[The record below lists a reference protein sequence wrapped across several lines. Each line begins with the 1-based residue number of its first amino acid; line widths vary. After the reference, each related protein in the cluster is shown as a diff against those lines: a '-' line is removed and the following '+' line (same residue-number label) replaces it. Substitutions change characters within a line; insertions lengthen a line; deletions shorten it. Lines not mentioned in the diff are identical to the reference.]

1 MIDDPIGRLETDDS
15 PAIPPAWNEP
25 PETQEN
31 GRAREPRATRLREE
45 ARAQSKNWTVNARR
59 SFSPPLETRRQI
71 AARTVLSIRKSAA
84 AERGVPAVA
93 SQLVVN
99 NQRLLRS
106 TSLDIRSSLRSKATF
121 PQVRTAGTHP
131 EEIPRA
137 YMAAKAYL
145 AASNF
150 IYDETSFI
158 EFMEAA
164 QEAAY
169 FEVAEIWRLKQMLQL
184 VLLERFAEL
193 TTEVT
198 RASGARNAQ
207 NPQADRHAAEFSSLI
222 ESIRRLSDSDFK
234 AVFLAL
240 SKTEAIL
247 RGDPAK
253 AYPCMDLDSRGSYH
267 AAIQEFV
274 RGSKADEFTIAQLA
288 VDLATQARTQFRS
301 IPVTRERRGHVGYYL
316 VDRGRQ
322 ALQKRIEYRAKGFK
336 QVTETF
342 HDAPELLYFISLEV
356 LIVAI
361 MAFVVSGIRVGVPLV
376 AATVLLLFPA
386 SEAALEIINQ
396 LVTFLIPAQALPKLD
411 FSKGLPDD
419 CVTMVAIPTLLINE
433 EQIRDLVRTLE
444 IRYVGNRDPH
454 LFFALLTDPPDS
466 RERFDEKD
474 RHVSLCSR
482 LIEELNQKYSD
493 TGVRPFYHFHRH
505 RVFNEVENTWMGWER
520 KRGKLLDFNELLRG
534 ETDKFPVKIGDLSV
548 LTSVRYVITLDSD
561 TQLPRDTAHRLVGA
575 AAHPL
580 NRAEINPATNTVQQ
594 GYGVLQ
600 PRVGISVHSANRS
613 RLAYIYSGQTGL
625 DVYTRAV
632 SDVYQDLF
640 SEGIFT
646 GKGIY
651 DVDVFRQVL
660 GHRFPSNAILSHD
673 LIEGSYARTALLSD
687 VEIIDDYPS
696 HFRAHSRRK
705 HRWIRGDWQ
714 ILRWLLPR
722 VPDAEGNLI
731 KNPLKFVARWKIL
744 DNLRRSVTEFATFVL
759 LLASWFFLPG
769 PASYWTAATVALL
782 LIPRYTQLVFS
793 LLRLENT
800 GDKFSHVKQIL
811 GDFTAGQVNVLIFF
825 TFLAHQTLV
834 TIDAIFR
841 TVVRLTITRRNLLE
855 WETAAQSEME
865 SKRKTPVDV
874 YLDWTPAVTL
884 IIGGLLAAFRPHALL
899 AASPILALWLF
910 SKPIARWLDRPLAS
924 GRSKITADDENFLRK
939 VALKTWRYFRTF
951 SAEEDQFLIP
961 DNVQGQNYEVAH
973 RISPT
978 NLGLQ
983 LNSQYAA
990 YDLGFITLQRFLD
1003 KANRTF
1009 AHAKEL
1015 PRSNGHFLNW
1025 YDTRDSTALP
1035 PFFISSVD
1043 SGNLVCSLLCLKQ
1056 GCHAAVAQ
1064 PLLSESLFRSLRE
1077 YLVMAAEELSA
1088 TPSQEQSVASV
1099 EKILAP
1105 IRRLHEDLPKWIEA
1119 LPKLQESLQSIVE
1132 HTLST
1137 PSSAANGVNP
1147 HSWWLQEAHARFIDA
1162 REQLETLVPW
1172 LLPEFG
1178 SLRTYFDDMV
1188 VPKVIGSL
1196 TLEQLPGY
1204 AQRLSTRLEQALV
1217 LNPGDNTKHEKIK
1230 ALQHGV
1236 QQCSVRATTLREE
1249 LLLLARQAEEMAK
1262 QMDFRLL
1269 YDAGRNLLSVGYDVE
1284 KKKLLASCYDLLA
1297 SESRSAVF
1305 IAIAKGDIPQTSW
1318 FRLGRGHTQYSG
1330 RKILLSWTGTMF
1342 EYLMPTLWM
1351 RTYPAT
1357 LLENSMRGAVVSQRT
1372 FVEPLNI
1379 PWGISEGACSEKNDA
1394 GHYHY
1399 HAYGVPPLAL
1409 KVEAEDRTV
1418 ITPYAAVLA
1427 LSVDPAAAVQNLR
1440 KMETS
1445 GWLGP
1450 YGLYESA
1457 DFKEA
1462 KEANTRSPE
1471 LVYCWMAHHQGMI
1484 LLSISNLLSESV
1496 FQRLFHEEVLVAA
1509 TERLLHERVPLTFEI
1524 QKENQTAA

>member
-1 MIDDPIGRLETDDS
+1 MIDDPIGRLETHES

-25 PETQEN
+25 SDN
-31 GRAREPRATRLREE
+31 GTHVGAPQADVARLRDE
-45 ARAQSKNWTVNARR
+45 ARAQAKNWTVRARR
-59 SFSPPLETRRQI
+59 SFSPPLESRRQ
-71 AARTVLSIRKSAA
+71 AASRAVLSIRKSAA

-106 TSLDIRSSLRSKATF
+106 TSLDIRSSLRSRATF
-121 PQVRTAGTHP
+121 PQVRTGGSHP
-131 EEIPRA
+131 EEVPRA
-137 YMAAKAYL
+137 YLAAKAYL
-145 AASNF
+145 TASNF
-150 IYDETSFI
+150 IFGEPSFI

-164 QEAAY
+164 QESAY

-184 VLLERFAEL
+184 VLIERFAEL
-193 TTEVT
+193 TAEVS
-198 RASGARNAQ
+198 RATAGRAAQ
-207 NPQADRHAAEFSSLI
+207 DPQTDGHVAEFSSLI
-222 ESIRRLSDSDFK
+222 DSVRKLSDNDFK

-240 SKTEAIL
+240 SKTESIL
-247 RGDPAK
+247 REDPAK

-288 VDLATQARTQFRS
+288 VDLAAQARSQFRS
-301 IPVTRERRGHVGYYL
+301 IPVTRDRRGHVGYYL

-356 LIVAI
+356 LIIAI
-361 MAFVVSGIRVGVPLV
+361 MAFVVSGIRVGVPLI
-376 AATVLLLFPA
+376 AATLLLLFPA
-386 SEAALEIINQ
+386 CEAALEIINQ

-411 FSKGLPDD
+411 FSKGIPSD

-433 EQIRDLVRTLE
+433 DQICDLVRTLE

-493 TGVRPFYHFHRH
+493 TGVQPFYHFHRH

-548 LTSVRYVITLDSD
+548 LSSVRYVITLDSD
-561 TQLPRDTAHRLVGA
+561 TQLPRDSAHRLVGA

-640 SEGIFT
+640 GEGIFT

-651 DVDVFRQVL
+651 DVDVFRKVL
-660 GHRFPSNAILSHD
+660 GHRFASNAILSHD

-769 PASYWTAATVALL
+769 PASYWTAATVALV

-793 LLRLENT
+793 LLRLEYT
-800 GDKFSHVKQIL
+800 GDTFAHVKQIF

-834 TIDAIFR
+834 TMDAVFR

-865 SKRKTPVDV
+865 NKRKTPVDV

-910 SKPIARWLDRPLAS
+910 SKPIARWLDRPLVS
-924 GRSKITADDENFLRK
+924 GRSEITADDENFLRK

-951 SAEEDQFLIP
+951 SSQEDQFLIP
-961 DNVQGQNYEVAH
+961 DNVQGQYYEIAH

-1003 KANRTF
+1003 EANKTF

-1015 PRSNGHFLNW
+1015 PRFNGHFLNW
-1025 YDTRDSTALP
+1025 YDTRNSTALP
-1035 PFFISSVD
+1035 PFFVSSVD
-1043 SGNLVCSLLCLKQ
+1043 SGNLVCSLVSLKQ

-1064 PLLSESLFRSLRE
+1064 PLLSESLFHSLRE
-1077 YLVMAAEELSA
+1077 YLALAVEDLSA
-1088 TPSQEQSVASV
+1088 FKGRAESIAAIEKLRAEITPLRDDVS
-1099 EKILAP
+1099 
-1105 IRRLHEDLPKWIEA
+1105 RWIEA
-1119 LPKLQESLQSIVE
+1119 LPRLQESLQSIVDQ
-1132 HTLST
+1132 TF
-1137 PSSAANGVNP
+1137 SAAP
-1147 HSWWLQEAHARFIDA
+1147 AAADAESWWLQEAHVRFLDA

-1172 LLPEFG
+1172 LLPEFA

-1196 TLEQLPGY
+1196 NLQQLPGY
-1204 AQRLSTRLEQALV
+1204 AQRLSTRLEQSLV

-1230 ALQHGV
+1230 ALQHAV
-1236 QQCSVRATTLREE
+1236 QQCSIRATTLRED
-1249 LLLLARQAEEMAK
+1249 LLLLASQAEEMAK

-1269 YDAGRNLLSVGYDVE
+1269 YDSGRNLLSVGYDVD
-1284 KKKLLASCYDLLA
+1284 KKELLASCYDLLA

-1330 RKILLSWTGTMF
+1330 RRVLLSWTGTMF

-1357 LLENSMRGAVVSQRT
+1357 LLENSMRGAVICQRK

-1379 PWGISEGACSEKNDA
+1379 PWGISEGACREKNDS

-1399 HAYGVPPLAL
+1399 HAFGVPPLAL
-1409 KVEAEDRTV
+1409 KVEVEDRTV

-1427 LSVDPAAAVQNLR
+1427 LSVDPAAAVKNLR
-1440 KMETS
+1440 KMEAS

-1450 YGLYESA
+1450 YGFYESA

-1462 KEANTRSPE
+1462 TSANTRSPE
-1471 LVYCWMAHHQGMI
+1471 LVYCWMAHHQGMT
-1484 LLSISNLLSESV
+1484 LLAISNLLSESV
-1496 FQRLFHEEVLVAA
+1496 FQRLFHEEVIVAA

>member
-1 MIDDPIGRLETDDS
+1 MIDDPIGRLETDES
-15 PAIPPAWNEP
+15 PAVPPAWTEP
-25 PETQEN
+25 PDTQANAVAPE
-31 GRAREPRATRLREE
+31 ADVARLRDE
-45 ARAQSKNWTVNARR
+45 ARAQSKTWTLSGRR
-59 SFSPPLETRRQI
+59 SFSPPLESRRQV
-71 AARTVLSIRKSAA
+71 ASRAVLSIRKSAA

-106 TSLDIRSSLRSKATF
+106 ASLDIRASLRSKATF
-121 PQVRTAGTHP
+121 PQVRVGAAHP

-137 YMAAKAYL
+137 CLAARAYL
-145 AASNF
+145 TASYF
-150 IYDETSFI
+150 TYDEPAFI

-164 QEAAY
+164 QESAY
-169 FEVAEIWRLKQMLQL
+169 FEVAEIWLLKQMLEL
-184 VLLERFAEL
+184 VLIERFAEL
-193 TTEVT
+193 TAELSRT
-198 RASGARNAQ
+198 AAARTPQ
-207 NPQADRHAAEFSSLI
+207 DPQADRYAAAFSSLI
-222 ESIRRLSDSDFK
+222 DSVRKLSDSDFK

-247 RGDPAK
+247 RGDPVK
-253 AYPCMDLDSRGSYH
+253 AYHCMDLDSRGSYH

-288 VDLATQARTQFRS
+288 VDLAAQAKTQFRS
-301 IPVTRERRGHVGYYL
+301 IPVTRDRRGHVGYYL

-322 ALQKRIEYRAKGFK
+322 ALQKRIEYRAKGFR

-361 MAFVVSGIRVGVPLV
+361 MAFVVSGIRAGVPLV
-376 AATVLLLFPA
+376 AATLLLLFPA
-386 SEAALEIINQ
+386 CEAALEIINQ

-411 FSKGLPDD
+411 FSKGIPAD
-419 CVTMVAIPTLLINE
+419 CVTMVAIPTLLIHE

-474 RHVSLCSR
+474 RHVSLCSS

-493 TGVRPFYHFHRH
+493 TGVQPFYHFHRH

-520 KRGKLLDFNELLRG
+520 KRGKLLDLNELLRG

-640 SEGIFT
+640 GEGIFT

-651 DVDVFRQVL
+651 DVDVFRKVL
-660 GHRFPSNAILSHD
+660 GRRFPSNAILSHD

-782 LIPRYTQLVFS
+782 LIPRYTQLIFS

-800 GDKFSHVKQIL
+800 GDTFAHVKQIF
-811 GDFTAGQVNVLIFF
+811 GDFIAGQVNVLIFF

-834 TIDAIFR
+834 TMDAIFR

-865 SKRKTPVDV
+865 TKRKTPVDV

-884 IIGGLLAAFRPHALL
+884 VIGGLLAAFRPHALL

-924 GRSKITADDENFLRK
+924 GRSEITEDDENFLRK

-951 SAEEDQFLIP
+951 SAPEDQFLIP
-961 DNVQGQNYEVAH
+961 DNVQGHNYEVAH

-1003 KANRTF
+1003 EANRTF

-1015 PRSNGHFLNW
+1015 PRFNGHFLNW

-1035 PFFISSVD
+1035 PFFVSSVD
-1043 SGNLVCSLLCLKQ
+1043 SGNLVCSLLSLKQ
-1056 GCHAAVAQ
+1056 GCHAAVVQ

-1077 YLVMAAEELSA
+1077 CLTMAVEELSGGKGREELIA
-1088 TPSQEQSVASV
+1088 AIE
-1099 EKILAP
+1099 
-1105 IRRLHEDLPKWIEA
+1105 RLRAEIIPLRDDLSRWIEA
-1119 LPKLQESLQSIVE
+1119 LPRLQESLQSIVD
-1132 HTLST
+1132 HT
-1137 PSSAANGVNP
+1137 SSATQNGVKDKW
-1147 HSWWLQEAHARFIDA
+1147 WWLDEANARFFDV
-1162 REQLETLVPW
+1162 REQLETLLPW
-1172 LLPEFG
+1172 LLPEFA

-1188 VPKVIGSL
+1188 VPQVIGCL
-1196 TLEQLPGY
+1196 HLEQLPGC
-1204 AQRLSTRLEQALV
+1204 AQRLSTRLEQSLV
-1217 LNPGDNTKHEKIK
+1217 LNPGDETKHEKIK
-1230 ALQHGV
+1230 ALQHLV
-1236 QQCSVRATTLREE
+1236 QQCSIRATTLRED

-1262 QMDFRLL
+1262 QMDFHLL
-1269 YDAGRNLLSVGYDVE
+1269 YDAGRNLLSVGYDVD
-1284 KKKLLASCYDLLA
+1284 KKQLLASCYDLLA

-1318 FRLGRGHTQYSG
+1318 FRLGRGHTQYAG

-1342 EYLMPTLWM
+1342 EYLMPTVWM

-1357 LLENSMRGAVVSQRT
+1357 LLENSMRGAVIAQRK

-1379 PWGISEGACSEKNDA
+1379 PWGISEGACSEKNDS

-1409 KVEAEDRTV
+1409 KVEVEDRTV

-1427 LSVDPAAAVQNLR
+1427 LSVDPAAAVKDLR
-1440 KMETS
+1440 KMEAS

-1450 YGLYESA
+1450 YGFYESA
-1457 DFKEA
+1457 DFKGA
-1462 KEANTRSPE
+1462 TAANTRSPE

-1484 LLSISNLLSESV
+1484 LLAISNLLSESV
-1496 FQRLFHEEVLVAA
+1496 FQKLFHEEVIVAA

-1524 QKENQTAA
+1524 QKENQPAT

>member
-1 MIDDPIGRLETDDS
+1 MTDDPIGRLETDDT

-25 PETQEN
+25 PETEEHA
-31 GRAREPRATRLREE
+31 GAGEHDLTRSRDE
-45 ARAQSKNWTVNARR
+45 ARAQSKNWTVSARR
-59 SFSPPLETRRQI
+59 SFSPPLESRRQI
-71 AARTVLSIRKSAA
+71 AARTVLGIRKSAA

-106 TSLDIRSSLRSKATF
+106 TSLDIRSALRSKATF
-121 PQVRTAGTHP
+121 PQVRTGGAHP
-131 EEIPRA
+131 EEIPRG
-137 YMAAKAYL
+137 YL
-145 AASNF
+145 AARGYLSASNF
-150 IYDETSFI
+150 IYDEPSFI

-184 VLLERFAEL
+184 VLIERFAEL
-193 TTEVT
+193 TAEVS
-198 RASGARNAQ
+198 RAAAARNAKD
-207 NPQADRHAAEFSSLI
+207 PQADRYAAEFSSLI
-222 ESIRRLSDSDFK
+222 DSVRKLSDSDFK

-247 RGDPAK
+247 RADPAK
-253 AYPCMDLDSRGSYH
+253 AYHCMDLDSRGSYH

-288 VDLATQARTQFRS
+288 VDLATQARTQFRA

-322 ALQKRIEYRAKGFK
+322 LLQKRIEYRARGFK

-361 MAFVVSGIRVGVPLV
+361 MAFVVSGIRAGVPLV
-376 AATVLLLFPA
+376 AATLLLLFPA

-411 FSKGLPDD
+411 FSKGIPDD

-493 TGVRPFYHFHRH
+493 TGVQPFYHFHRH

-534 ETDKFPVKIGDLSV
+534 EADKFPVKVGDLSV
-548 LTSVRYVITLDSD
+548 LSSVRYVITLDSD
-561 TQLPRDTAHRLVGA
+561 TQLPRDTAQRLVGA

-625 DVYTRAV
+625 DVYTRAI

-651 DVDVFRQVL
+651 DVDVFRKVL

-744 DNLRRSVTEFATFVL
+744 DNLRRSVTEFAIFVL
-759 LLASWFFLPG
+759 LLASWFFLPA
-769 PASYWTAATVALL
+769 PASYWTAATVALV
-782 LIPRYTQLVFS
+782 LIPRYTQLIFS
-793 LLRLENT
+793 LLRLEYT
-800 GDKFSHVKQIL
+800 GDTFAHVKQIF

-834 TIDAIFR
+834 TMDAVFR

-865 SKRKTPVDV
+865 NKRKTPVDV

-884 IIGGLLAAFRPHALL
+884 IIGGLLAYFRPHALL

-924 GRSKITADDENFLRK
+924 GRSEITGDDENFLRK

-951 SAEEDQFLIP
+951 SSPEDQFLIP

-1003 KANRTF
+1003 EANKTF

-1015 PRSNGHFLNW
+1015 PRFNGHFLNW

-1035 PFFISSVD
+1035 PFFVSSVD
-1043 SGNLVCSLLCLKQ
+1043 SGNLVCSLFSLKQ
-1056 GCHAAVAQ
+1056 GCHAAIGQ

-1077 YLVMAAEELSA
+1077 YLTLAVEELSL
-1088 TPSQEQSVASV
+1088 TEGRQESIESV
-1099 EKILAP
+1099 EKLLAETT
-1105 IRRLHEDLPKWIEA
+1105 RLREDLPRWIEA
-1119 LPKLQESLQSIVE
+1119 LPKLQESLQSVVAQ
-1132 HTLST
+1132 TLSAT
-1137 PSSAANGVNP
+1137 PNGVNTK
-1147 HSWWLQEAHARFIDA
+1147 SWWLQEASARFLDV

-1172 LLPEFG
+1172 LLPEFY

-1188 VPKVIGSL
+1188 VPKVIGNL
-1196 TLEQLPGY
+1196 NLEQLPGY
-1204 AQRLSTRLEQALV
+1204 AQRLSTRLDQSLV
-1217 LNPGDNTKHEKIK
+1217 LNPGDNSKHEKIK
-1230 ALQHGV
+1230 TLQHAV
-1236 QQCSVRATTLREE
+1236 QQCSIRTITLRED
-1249 LLLLARQAEEMAK
+1249 LLLLAGQAEEMAK
-1262 QMDFRLL
+1262 QMDFQML
-1269 YDAGRNLLSVGYDVE
+1269 YDAGRNLLSVGYDVD
-1284 KKKLLASCYDLLA
+1284 KKQLLASCYDLLA

-1351 RTYPAT
+1351 KTYPAT
-1357 LLENSMRGAVVSQRT
+1357 LLENSMRGAVMSQRK

-1379 PWGISEGACSEKNDA
+1379 PWGISEGACSAKNDS

-1427 LSVDPAAAVQNLR
+1427 LSVDPAAAVKNLR

-1450 YGLYESA
+1450 YGFYESA

-1462 KEANTRSPE
+1462 IPANTRSPE
-1471 LVYCWMAHHQGMI
+1471 LVYCWMAHHQGMT
-1484 LLSISNLLSESV
+1484 LLAISNLLSDSV
-1496 FQRLFHEEVLVAA
+1496 FHRLFHEEVMVAA

-1524 QKENQTAA
+1524 QKENQAGA

>member
-1 MIDDPIGRLETDDS
+1 MTDDPIGRLETDDS
-15 PAIPPAWNEP
+15 PVVQPAWNEP
-25 PETQEN
+25 SVRQAHASAQ
-31 GRAREPRATRLREE
+31 RADVTSLRDI
-45 ARAQSKNWTVNARR
+45 ARAQAKTWTITARR
-59 SFSPPLETRRQI
+59 SFSHPLESRRQV
-71 AARTVLSIRKSAA
+71 ASRAVLSIRKSAA

-106 TSLDIRSSLRSKATF
+106 SSLDIRSSLRSKATF
-121 PQVRTAGTHP
+121 PQGRTGGAHP
-131 EEIPRA
+131 EEVPRA
-137 YMAAKAYL
+137 YLAAKAYL
-145 AASNF
+145 TASHF
-150 IYDETSFI
+150 IYDESSVVD
-158 EFMEAA
+158 FMEAA
-164 QEAAY
+164 QESAY
-169 FEVAEIWRLKQMLQL
+169 FEVAEIWLLKQMLQL
-184 VLLERFAEL
+184 VLIERFAEL
-193 TTEVT
+193 TSEVSRT
-198 RASGARNAQ
+198 GAARNAIAQ
-207 NPQADRHAAEFSSLI
+207 ESQPDRYAAEFSSLI
-222 ESIRRLSDSDFK
+222 DSVRKLSDADFK

-288 VDLATQARTQFRS
+288 VDLAAQARTQFRS
-301 IPVTRERRGHVGYYL
+301 IPVTRDRRGHVGYYL

-322 ALQKRIEYRAKGFK
+322 ALQKRIEYRARGFK

-342 HDAPELLYFISLEV
+342 QDAPELLYFISLEV

-361 MAFVVSGIRVGVPLV
+361 MAFVVSGTRAGVPLI
-376 AATVLLLFPA
+376 AATLLLLFPA

-411 FSKGLPDD
+411 FSKGIPED

-474 RHVSLCSR
+474 RHVSLCSH
-482 LIEELNQKYSD
+482 LIEELNAKYSD
-493 TGVRPFYHFHRH
+493 AGVRPFYHFHRH

-640 SEGIFT
+640 GEGIFT

-651 DVDVFRQVL
+651 DVDVFHKTL

-744 DNLRRSVTEFATFVL
+744 DNLRRSITEFATFVL

-782 LIPRYTQLVFS
+782 LIPRYTQLIFS
-793 LLRLENT
+793 LLRLEYT
-800 GDKFSHVKQIL
+800 GDTFAHVKQIF
-811 GDFTAGQVNVLIFF
+811 GDFTAGNVNVLIFF

-834 TIDAIFR
+834 TMDAVFR

-884 IIGGLLAAFRPHALL
+884 IIGGLLAAFRPPALL

-924 GRSKITADDENFLRK
+924 GRSEITTGDENFLRK

-951 SAEEDQFLIP
+951 SSQQDQFLIP
-961 DNVQGQNYEVAH
+961 DNVQGRNYEIAH

-1003 KANRTF
+1003 EANATF

-1015 PRSNGHFLNW
+1015 PRFNGHFLNW

-1035 PFFISSVD
+1035 PFFVSSVD
-1043 SGNLVCSLLCLKQ
+1043 SGNLVCSLLSLKQ
-1056 GCHAAVAQ
+1056 GCHAAIAQ

-1077 YLVMAAEELSA
+1077 YLGMALEELSINKERDDLIA
-1088 TPSQEQSVASV
+1088 AI
-1099 EKILAP
+1099 EKLRAEIVPL
-1105 IRRLHEDLPKWIEA
+1105 RDDMSRWIEA
-1119 LPKLQESLQSIVE
+1119 LPRLQVSLQSIVDL
-1132 HTLST
+1132 TLSAT
-1137 PSSAANGVNP
+1137 PDGVNTQ
-1147 HSWWLQEAHARFIDA
+1147 SWWLLEANSRFFDV
-1162 REQLETLVPW
+1162 REQLETLIPW
-1172 LLPEFG
+1172 LLPEFA

-1196 TLEQLPGY
+1196 NLEQLPSY
-1204 AQRLSTRLEQALV
+1204 AQRLSTRLEQSLV
-1217 LNPGDNTKHEKIK
+1217 LNPGDNAKHEKIK

-1236 QQCSVRATTLREE
+1236 QQCSIRAATLHEE
-1249 LLLLARQAEEMAK
+1249 LLLLARQAEEMAT
-1262 QMDFRLL
+1262 QMDFRML
-1269 YDAGRNLLSVGYDVE
+1269 YDSGRNLLSVGYDVD
-1284 KKKLLASCYDLLA
+1284 KKQLLASCYDLLA

-1330 RKILLSWTGTMF
+1330 RRVLLSWTGTMF

-1351 RTYPAT
+1351 KTYPAT
-1357 LLENSMRGAVVSQRT
+1357 LLENSMRGAIICQRKY
-1372 FVEPLNI
+1372 VEPLNI
-1379 PWGISEGACSEKNDA
+1379 PWGISEGACSEKNDS

-1427 LSVDPAAAVQNLR
+1427 LSVDPAAAVKNLR
-1440 KMETS
+1440 KMEAS

-1450 YGLYESA
+1450 YGFYESA

-1462 KEANTRSPE
+1462 TAANTRSPE
-1471 LVYCWMAHHQGMI
+1471 LVYCWMAHHQGMT
-1484 LLSISNLLSESV
+1484 LLAISNLLSESV
-1496 FQRLFHEEVLVAA
+1496 FQRLFHEEVIVAA

-1524 QKENQTAA
+1524 QKENQPAA

>member
-1 MIDDPIGRLETDDS
+1 MTDDPIGRLETDES
-15 PAIPPAWNEP
+15 PAIPPAWSEP
-25 PETQEN
+25 PERQADANVRQPDVTC
-31 GRAREPRATRLREE
+31 LRDE
-45 ARAQSKNWTVNARR
+45 ARAQSKTWIVSARR
-59 SFSPPLETRRQI
+59 SFSLPLESRRQ
-71 AARTVLSIRKSAA
+71 AASRTVLSIRKSAA

-93 SQLVVN
+93 SQLVAN

-106 TSLDIRSSLRSKATF
+106 ASLDIRSSLRSKATF
-121 PQVRTAGTHP
+121 PQVRTGGPHP

-137 YMAAKAYL
+137 YLAAKAYL
-145 AASNF
+145 SATHF
-150 IYDETSFI
+150 TYDEPSFI
-158 EFMEAA
+158 EFMETA
-164 QEAAY
+164 QESAY

-184 VLLERFAEL
+184 VLIERFAEL
-193 TTEVT
+193 TAEVS
-198 RASGARNAQ
+198 RAAGARKAQ
-207 NPQADRHAAEFSSLI
+207 DPQADRYAAEFSSLI
-222 ESIRRLSDSDFK
+222 DSIRKLSDADFK

-288 VDLATQARTQFRS
+288 VDLAAQARTQFRS
-301 IPVTRERRGHVGYYL
+301 IPVTRDRRGHVGYYL

-322 ALQKRIEYRAKGFK
+322 ALQKRIEYRARGFK

-361 MAFVVSGIRVGVPLV
+361 MAFVVSGTRVGVPLV
-376 AATVLLLFPA
+376 AATLLLLFPA

-411 FSKGLPDD
+411 FSKGIPED

-433 EQIRDLVRTLE
+433 EQICDLVRTLE

-474 RHVSLCSR
+474 RHVALCSR

-493 TGVRPFYHFHRH
+493 TSVRPFYHFHRH

-534 ETDKFPVKIGDLSV
+534 ESDKFPVKVGDLSV
-548 LTSVRYVITLDSD
+548 LSSVRYVITLDSD

-640 SEGIFT
+640 GEGIFT

-651 DVDVFRQVL
+651 DVDVFRKVL

-744 DNLRRSVTEFATFVL
+744 DNLRRSVTEFATFAL

-769 PASYWTAATVALL
+769 PASYWTAATVALV
-782 LIPRYTQLVFS
+782 LIPRYTQLIFS
-793 LLRLENT
+793 LLRLEYT
-800 GDKFSHVKQIL
+800 GDTFSHVKQIF
-811 GDFTAGQVNVLIFF
+811 GDFIAGQVNVLIFF

-834 TIDAIFR
+834 TMDAVFR

-865 SKRKTPVDV
+865 TKRKTPVNV

-924 GRSKITADDENFLRK
+924 GRSEITADDENFLRK

-951 SAEEDQFLIP
+951 SSPEDQFLIP
-961 DNVQGQNYEVAH
+961 DNVQGHNYEIAH

-1003 KANRTF
+1003 EANRTF

-1015 PRSNGHFLNW
+1015 PRFNGHFLNW
-1025 YDTRDSTALP
+1025 YDTRDSTPLP
-1035 PFFISSVD
+1035 PFFVSSVD
-1043 SGNLVCSLLCLKQ
+1043 SGNLVCSLVSLKQ
-1056 GCHAAVAQ
+1056 GCHAAVVQ
-1064 PLLSESLFRSLRE
+1064 PLLSESLFRSLPE
-1077 YLVMAAEELSA
+1077 YLAMAVEELSA
-1088 TPSQEQSVASV
+1088 SNAREELIAVI
-1099 EKILAP
+1099 E
-1105 IRRLHEDLPKWIEA
+1105 RLCAEVMPLRADLSRWIEA
-1119 LPKLQESLQSIVE
+1119 LPRLQESLQSIFDQN
-1132 HTLST
+1132 LSAT
-1137 PSSAANGVNP
+1137 SDDVNTK
-1147 HSWWLQEAHARFIDA
+1147 SWWLQEASARFFDV

-1172 LLPEFG
+1172 LLPEFA

-1188 VPKVIGSL
+1188 VPKVIGAVN
-1196 TLEQLPGY
+1196 LEQLPGY
-1204 AQRLSTRLEQALV
+1204 AQRLSTRLEQSLV
-1217 LNPGDNTKHEKIK
+1217 LNPGDDAKHEKIK
-1230 ALQHGV
+1230 ALQHAV
-1236 QQCSVRATTLREE
+1236 QQCSIRATTLREE
-1249 LLLLARQAEEMAK
+1249 LLLLARRAEEMAK

-1269 YDAGRNLLSVGYDVE
+1269 YDAGRNLLSVGYDVD
-1284 KKKLLASCYDLLA
+1284 KKQLLASCYDLLA

-1318 FRLGRGHTQYSG
+1318 FRLGRGHTQYAG

-1357 LLENSMRGAVVSQRT
+1357 LLENSMRGAVISQRK

-1409 KVEAEDRTV
+1409 KVEVEDRTV

-1427 LSVDPAAAVQNLR
+1427 LSVDPAAAVKNLR
-1440 KMETS
+1440 KMEAT

-1450 YGLYESA
+1450 YGFYESA

-1462 KEANTRSPE
+1462 TAANTRSPE
-1471 LVYCWMAHHQGMI
+1471 LVCCWMAHHQGMI
-1484 LLSISNLLSESV
+1484 LLSISNLLSESI
-1496 FQRLFHEEVLVAA
+1496 FQRLFHEEVIVAA

-1524 QKENQTAA
+1524 QKENHAAA

>member
-1 MIDDPIGRLETDDS
+1 MTDDPIGRLETDDT
-15 PAIPPAWNEP
+15 PAIQPAWNEP
-25 PETQEN
+25 PD
-31 GRAREPRATRLREE
+31 GRANAGAPQADVTCLRDE
-45 ARAQSKNWTVNARR
+45 ARAQAKAWTVSARR
-59 SFSPPLETRRQI
+59 SFSPPLESRRQ
-71 AARTVLSIRKSAA
+71 AASRAVLSIRKSAA

-106 TSLDIRSSLRSKATF
+106 SSLDIRSSLRSKATF
-121 PQVRTAGTHP
+121 PQVRTGGALP

-137 YMAAKAYL
+137 YLAAKAYL
-145 AASNF
+145 TASHF
-150 IYDETSFI
+150 IFDEPSFI

-164 QEAAY
+164 QESAY

-184 VLLERFAEL
+184 VLIERFAEL
-193 TTEVT
+193 TAEVS
-198 RASGARNAQ
+198 RATGARNAQ
-207 NPQADRHAAEFSSLI
+207 DPQADRHAAEFSSLI
-222 ESIRRLSDSDFK
+222 DSVRKLSDNDFK

-240 SKTEAIL
+240 SKTEGIL

-253 AYPCMDLDSRGSYH
+253 AYPSMDLDSRGSYH

-301 IPVTRERRGHVGYYL
+301 IPVTRDRRGHVGYYL

-322 ALQKRIEYRAKGFK
+322 ALQKRIEYRARGFK

-356 LIVAI
+356 LIIAI
-361 MAFVVSGIRVGVPLV
+361 MAFVVSGILAGVPLI
-376 AATVLLLFPA
+376 AATLLLLFPA

-411 FSKGLPDD
+411 FSKGIPAD

-433 EQIRDLVRTLE
+433 EQICDLVRTLE

-493 TGVRPFYHFHRH
+493 TGVQPFYHFHRH

-548 LTSVRYVITLDSD
+548 LTNVRYVITLDSD
-561 TQLPRDTAHRLVGA
+561 TQLPRDSAHRLVGA

-640 SEGIFT
+640 GEGSFT

-651 DVDVFRQVL
+651 DVDVFRKVL

-782 LIPRYTQLVFS
+782 LIPRYTQLIFS
-793 LLRLENT
+793 LLRLEYT
-800 GDKFSHVKQIL
+800 GDTFAHVKQIF

-834 TIDAIFR
+834 TMDAIFR

-865 SKRKTPVDV
+865 NKRKTPVDV

-884 IIGGLLAAFRPHALL
+884 VIGGLLAAFRPHALL

-924 GRSKITADDENFLRK
+924 GRSEITADDENFLRK
-939 VALKTWRYFRTF
+939 VALKTWRYFRVF
-951 SAEEDQFLIP
+951 SSSEDQFLIP
-961 DNVQGQNYEVAH
+961 DNVQGQNYEIAH

-1003 KANRTF
+1003 EANRTF
-1009 AHAKEL
+1009 AHAKGL
-1015 PRSNGHFLNW
+1015 PRFNGHFLNW

-1035 PFFISSVD
+1035 PFFVSSVD
-1043 SGNLVCSLLCLKQ
+1043 SGNLVCSLLSLKQ

-1077 YLVMAAEELSA
+1077 YLALAVEELSA
-1088 TPSQEQSVASV
+1088 SAGREESIASIEKLRAEITP
-1099 EKILAP
+1099 L
-1105 IRRLHEDLPKWIEA
+1105 RDDLSRWIEA
-1119 LPKLQESLQSIVE
+1119 LPALQQSLQSIVDQ
-1132 HTLST
+1132 TLSA
-1137 PSSAANGVNP
+1137 PPNDVNAK
-1147 HSWWLQEAHARFIDA
+1147 SWWLQEANARFLDV

-1172 LLPEFG
+1172 LLPEFA

-1196 TLEQLPGY
+1196 NLEQLPGY
-1204 AQRLSTRLEQALV
+1204 AQRLSTRLDQSLV
-1217 LNPGDNTKHEKIK
+1217 LNPGDETKHEKIK
-1230 ALQHGV
+1230 ALQHAV
-1236 QQCSVRATTLREE
+1236 QQCSIRATTLHEE

-1269 YDAGRNLLSVGYDVE
+1269 YDSGRNLLSVGYDVD
-1284 KKKLLASCYDLLA
+1284 KKQLLASCYDLLA

-1330 RKILLSWTGTMF
+1330 RRVLLSWTGTMF

-1357 LLENSMRGAVVSQRT
+1357 LLENSMRGAVMCQRK

-1379 PWGISEGACSEKNDA
+1379 PWGISEGACSEKNDS

-1409 KVEAEDRTV
+1409 KVEVEDRTV

-1427 LSVDPAAAVQNLR
+1427 LSVDPAAAVKNLR
-1440 KMETS
+1440 KMEAS

-1450 YGLYESA
+1450 YGFYESA

-1462 KEANTRSPE
+1462 SAANTRSPE
-1471 LVYCWMAHHQGMI
+1471 LVYCWMAHHQGMT
-1484 LLSISNLLSESV
+1484 LLAISNLLSESV
-1496 FQRLFHEEVLVAA
+1496 FQRLFHEEVIVAA